1 VTLASG
7 RFAMIDDGLGFQ
19 LIPWRQDIERHLG
32 QAVTGKVNERG
43 GVDWSFARS
52 RGPAI

>member
-1 VTLASG
+1 MSGITFDFTGQVVLVTGAAG
-7 RFAMIDDGLGFQ
+7 N
-19 LIPWRQDIERHLG
+19 LG
-32 QAVTGKVNERG
+32 QAVTGKINQRG